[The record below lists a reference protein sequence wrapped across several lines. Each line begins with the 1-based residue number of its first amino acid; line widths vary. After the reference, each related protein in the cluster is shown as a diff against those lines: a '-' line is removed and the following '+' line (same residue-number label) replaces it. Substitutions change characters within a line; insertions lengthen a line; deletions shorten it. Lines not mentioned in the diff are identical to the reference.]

1 MTILRTSSM
10 RGVHLSSI
18 RNFGVAI
25 SAGIS
30 RFPFVIIA
38 AGVATL
44 CSIAANHIDSTSVDK
59 ELVRVV
65 FAAGLALPLLVA
77 AAFAGELFPRGRL
90 LFHAGALA
98 WAFSNWWFL
107 RDLEN
112 WQIHTML
119 FVAAL
124 SIASAVPGLAKSP
137 SHNWWRVNIGTLNA
151 IVLGGLLA
159 LFVQIGLLLAIASI
173 QSLFDLKLSKAFTDC
188 IAICCLFIAPC
199 AATAMLPAAHGE
211 FDRSQPG
218 FAVWGRL
225 CQFAVIP
232 LGFLFTA
239 ILTAYAA
246 KIAFE
251 QKLPDGM
258 VALPVLALGC
268 YSLAG
273 RLLLEPWRA
282 DKAWA
287 RAFALVFPAFPLFSI
302 LLLLSLWVR
311 IAEYGFTF
319 ERYAALALAAWL
331 DLFCVLLLLRK
342 NLSPAAAPAL
352 LSAFALI
359 AIFSPFGARQVSL
372 ASQSARLEKLL
383 AEPAPRSAESTR
395 RLASAAEY
403 ISLNYDRSVI
413 ERFVGKLDIPADS
426 QGYKIFAAVR
436 EKLALPELIGN
447 GGLRSTFRWP
457 DDKPVPLSN
466 AKNLFPASGASSYAN
481 LGYDAEG
488 KKLSVSHEGG
498 QIVAK
503 IGGNVDKTFDLGAL
517 DTLSTTAPA
526 PPLFNW
532 DIAGRAFTV
541 VVVDARW
548 ATQNGSTTELEFV
561 SFLVLEK

>member
-1 MTILRTSSM
+1 M
-10 RGVHLSSI
+10 RGVQLSSI

-44 CSIAANHIDSTSVDK
+44 CSIAANHIDSTSLDK

-77 AAFAGELFPRGRL
+77 AAFAGELFPRGRM

-137 SHNWWRVNIGTLNA
+137 PHNWWRVNIGTLNA

-218 FAVWGRL
+218 FAAWGRL

-232 LGFLFTA
+232 LGFVFTA
-239 ILTAYAA
+239 ILTTYAVR
-246 KIAFE
+246 IAFE
-251 QKLPDGM
+251 KKLPDGM

-282 DKAWA
+282 DKAWG
-287 RAFALVFPAFPLFSI
+287 RAFAFVFPAFPVFSI

-331 DLFCVLLLLRK
+331 DIFCVLLLLRK

-352 LSAFALI
+352 LAAFALF
-359 AIFSPFGARQVSL
+359 AVFSPLGAREVSL

-383 AEPAPRSAESTR
+383 AEPAPRSQESTR
-395 RLASAAEY
+395 RLASAAQY
-403 ISLNYDRSVI
+403 ISYNYDLAAI
-413 ERFVGKLDIPADS
+413 EQFVGKLDIPADS
-426 QGYKIFAAVR
+426 IGYKIFAAVR
-436 EKLALPELIGN
+436 KKLALPELNYN
-447 GGLRSTFRWP
+447 GKLRSKFSWP
-457 DDKPVPLSN
+457 DDKPVALKD
-466 AKNLFPASGASSYAN
+466 AKNLFFPASGPASHVGLGKNADGKMLSVGFKQGHLVGMVDSRIHKQLNLHTIEPDAAQASSPPSF
-481 LGYDAEG
+481 EW
-488 KKLSVSHEGG
+488 
-498 QIVAK
+498 
-503 IGGNVDKTFDLGAL
+503 NVDGRTFSIIITSSYWETHPDGTRET
-517 DTLSTTAPA
+517 DGVT
-526 PPLFNW
+526 
-532 DIAGRAFTV
+532 
-541 VVVDARW
+541 
-548 ATQNGSTTELEFV
+548 
-561 SFLVLEK
+561 FLVLEK